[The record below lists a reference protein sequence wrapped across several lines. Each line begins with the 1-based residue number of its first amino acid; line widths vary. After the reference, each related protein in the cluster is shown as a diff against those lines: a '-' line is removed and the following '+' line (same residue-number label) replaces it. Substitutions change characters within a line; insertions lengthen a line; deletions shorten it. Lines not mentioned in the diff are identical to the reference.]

1 MKPLYRPGRIVL
13 VLAYVVFK
21 CTFDNQITLVVV
33 ISHKRFA
40 KSQRV
45 VHNKERDGETEKGG
59 EVIVY
64 FPPLDAQHP
73 ESILKAS

>member
-1 MKPLYRPGRIVL
+1 
-13 VLAYVVFK
+13 
-21 CTFDNQITLVVV
+21 VVV